1 MIVPAPIGYFLR
13 LSGSSD
19 RNQLE
24 RSIGAAVVL
33 RISIQVWLGVAGLA
47 RISLTTTALGTRLG
61 TSVVGSPSTD
71 LLARHE
77 SLSPQVLAAALGSTM
92 TSENPSPSVCGS
104 QLLS

>member
-1 MIVPAPIGYFLR
+1 SSRSRKPPAWIVVTALNLYFLR

-47 RISLTTTALGTRLG
+47 KISLTTTALGTKLG

-71 LLARHE
+71 LLARQE
-77 SLSPQVLAAALGSTM
+77 SLSPQVLAAALGS
-92 TSENPSPSVCGS
+92 
-104 QLLS
+104 